1 MRAHAWVAAA
11 AVAALTGCGGS
22 DEKTARKPAATA
34 QTSAPDIKPAATDE
48 QAAADVALRYAHAIG
63 EKDWEAVCA
72 TRTEAER
79 KSFARDAGTCPR
91 AFELILKDK
100 PTELFATVKA
110 GEVRIRG
117 NVAGIDLLQPGQTKP
132 VTTLGAVKQ
141 GGKWLLADMNESKI
155 P

>member
-1 MRAHAWVAAA
+1 MRAHALVAGVLVA
-11 AVAALTGCGGS
+11 AVAGCGGS
-22 DEKTARKPAATA
+22 EEKPAATA
-34 QTSAPDIKPAATDE
+34 QTSAPDVKPAAPDE
-48 QAAADVALRYAHAIG
+48 QAAADVALRYAHAIAD
-63 EKDWEAVCA
+63 KDWEAVCA
-72 TRTEAER
+72 TRTQAER
-79 KSFARDAGTCPR
+79 DDFAQTAGSCSR

-100 PTELFATVKA
+100 PTELFGTVKA

-141 GGKWLLADMNESKI
+141 HGEWLLEDMKESKI